1 MSFFKKLTKT
11 ETVLFL
17 ALGVIMILSGYFG
30 WTDEEFFN
38 LTFAREDG
46 AIEYATFV
54 FLLLISLL
62 QFYRLFAV
70 GKNKKILWKVSV
82 FFLAILFLFGA
93 GEEISWGQRIFGIQ
107 SGDFFSN
114 NNLQRETNLHNL
126 KIGDVKLNT
135 LIFSQLLTAIMALY
149 LLLMPFL
156 YRKFTWAKNLVDS
169 FVVPVPQNTHI
180 LAFLINTLFIVILP
194 NLSRKWEV
202 YELFFAAIFWL
213 IFLNPTNKYLY
224 ARETS
229 RES

>member
-11 ETVLFL
+11 EIVIFSVL
-17 ALGVIMILSGYFG
+17 GIIMILSAYFG
-30 WTDEEFFN
+30 WTDEEYFN

-54 FLLLISLL
+54 FLFLISLL
-62 QFYRLFAV
+62 QFYRLFSY
-70 GKNKKILWKVSV
+70 GKNTKILWNISV

-93 GEEISWGQRIFGIQ
+93 GEEISWGQRIFDIQ

-114 NNLQRETNLHNL
+114 NNLQKETNLHNL
-126 KIGDVKLNT
+126 QIGDVKLNK
-135 LIFSQLLTAIMALY
+135 LIFSQILTVVMALY
-149 LLLMPFL
+149 LLLMPVL
-156 YRKFTWAKNLVDS
+156 YRKYTWAKNLVDS

-180 LAFLINTLFIVILP
+180 LAFLINTLFIAILP

-213 IFLNPTNKYLY
+213 IFLNPINKNLY
-224 ARETS
+224 ARET
-229 RES
+229 RG